1 MMKKLIIFALLLVFV
16 TTASALPVKKSR
28 KSLVE
33 FGPKASLYIGSVRF
47 GIGAELVFNPIRNLG
62 IRMDLAEFSFG
73 EDLTEFHMNYG
84 GSLDALIHFP
94 ARSMNPYFY
103 GGLSLFSFSI
113 DGFSDTFFA
122 FRFGLGLEHAWDR
135 NTNVFIEPGLIVA
148 DAGGDTETMFRLSAG
163 ARLGILR

>member
-33 FGPKASLYIGSVRF
+33 FGPKASLYISSVRF
-47 GIGAELVFNPIRNLG
+47 GLGAEIVFNPMRNLG

-73 EDLTEFHMNYG
+73 EDLTEFYLNYG

-94 ARSMNPYFY
+94 ARGMNPYFY
-103 GGLSLFSFSI
+103 AGLGLVSFSNGI
-113 DGFSDTFFA
+113 SRTDFA
-122 FRFGLGLEHAWDR
+122 FRFGLGIEHAWDR
-135 NTNVFIEPGLIVA
+135 NTNVFLEPGLIIA
-148 DAGGDTETMFRLSAG
+148 DIGAGETRTTFRLSAG
-163 ARLGILR
+163 ARLGLLR